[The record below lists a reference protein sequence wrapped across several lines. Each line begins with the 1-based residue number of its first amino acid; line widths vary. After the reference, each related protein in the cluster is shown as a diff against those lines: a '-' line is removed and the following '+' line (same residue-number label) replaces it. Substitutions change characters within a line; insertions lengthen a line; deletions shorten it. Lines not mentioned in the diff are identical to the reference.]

1 LKASLATDLFPK
13 VVFFEL
19 KFANEN
25 EFSHWSTT
33 EFKKL
38 GRKRKTREWETLEM
52 IKKGNIEEDENF
64 IRLPSTFLND
74 QTY

>member
-1 LKASLATDLFPK
+1 MKASLATDLFPK

-52 IKKGNIEEDENF
+52 IKKTHCFGILEEVKRTSHLWE
-64 IRLPSTFLND
+64 
-74 QTY
+74 